1 MKELTKDFKD
11 NEVHISE
18 ECQEKKSTQLIGK
31 QRKIPGLTTWEYNG
45 KESKLDIA
53 KYKTT
58 HVEYS
63 QKGIRYG
70 VPSPKNTTHMT
81 IDAKEGCYYF
91 QALNKKNAVKHLRKI
106 GMIK

>member
-11 NEVHISE
+11 NEVNISE
-18 ECQEKKSTQLIGK
+18 ERQEKKSTQLIGK

-45 KESKLDIA
+45 KDGSLQQA
-53 KYKTT
+53 KYKNAYVDCMT
-58 HVEYS
+58 VEYM
-63 QKGIRYG
+63 KH
-70 VPSPKNTTHMT
+70 KNTTHMT